1 MIYLFGDSHIDS
13 ISNPKII
20 HRQFTASSAMG
31 LNKKNSVS
39 KYHDKV
45 IQELTTIH
53 HRHNSHDKVFFKF
66 GQVDTD
72 FVYYIKLSN
81 NHDLKFHDFA
91 IDSVNKYFNFIHN
104 WVDRKKLSVISIYPP
119 FINDNLFRQSLHNLH
134 FMDNHF
140 INDIKNKL
148 TNITL
153 PDITERTK
161 NNEFYN
167 YLLKQKCQEY
177 NIPFIDV
184 FYLLIDDSTKITK
197 YLNNHNDHHLFHQE
211 GKRIVNDVINQ
222 YIKYGT

>member
-1 MIYLFGDSHIDS
+1 MIYLFGDSHINS
-13 ISNPKII
+13 IFNPKII

-45 IQELTTIH
+45 IEELTKIH
-53 HRHNSHDKVFFKF
+53 FRHNSRDKVFFKF

-81 NHDLKFHDFA
+81 NHHLTFHDFA
-91 IDSVNKYFNFIHN
+91 VDSVNKYFNFIYH
-104 WVDRKKLSVISIYPP
+104 WVDKNKLSVLSIYPP
-119 FINDNLFRQSLHNLH
+119 FVSDSLFRQSLYNLH

-140 INDIKNKL
+140 KNDIQNKL
-148 TNITL
+148 NDITL
-153 PDITERTK
+153 PDIVERTK

-167 YLLKQKCQEY
+167 HLLKQKCQEY

-184 FYLLIDDSTKITK
+184 FYPLLDDSTKITK
-197 YLNNHNDHHLFHQE
+197 YLNYHNDHHLFQE
-211 GKRIVNDVINQ
+211 DGKKIVNNIINH
-222 YIKYGT
+222 YSH